1 MMKGSLIYTKGLQEQ
16 IETLKTELVEIR
28 KQKQESET
36 KMYKKAYWVLKNYIE
51 NSKQEVPEY
60 VKELIDEI

>member
-1 MMKGSLIYTKGLQEQ
+1 MKGSLIYTKGLQEQ
-16 IETLKTELVEIR
+16 IETLKTEIAKIK
-28 KQKQESET
+28 KQRQESET
-36 KMYKKAYWVLKNYIE
+36 EMYKKAYWVLKNYIE

>member
-1 MMKGSLIYTKGLQEQ
+1 MKGSLIYTKGLQEQ

-36 KMYKKAYWVLKNYIE
+36 EARWKIKTISCKN
-51 NSKQEVPEY
+51 
-60 VKELIDEI
+60 

>member
-1 MMKGSLIYTKGLQEQ
+1 MKGSLIYTKGLQEQ

>member
-16 IETLKTELVEIR
+16 IETLKTEIAKIK
-28 KQKQESET
+28 KQRQESET
-36 KMYKKAYWVLKNYIE
+36 EMYKKAYWVLKNYIE

>member
-1 MMKGSLIYTKGLQEQ
+1 MKGSLIYTKGLQEQ

-36 KMYKKAYWVLKNYIE
+36 EMYKKAYWVLKNYIE

>member
-36 KMYKKAYWVLKNYIE
+36 EMYKKAYWVLKNYIE

>member
-60 VKELIDEI
+60 IKELIDEI